1 MICLSSGGSLALL
14 EIIIQNNGD
23 LSTEPKFGYVVKDF
37 GSQKHSTRYDQKHI
51 GCYPCLV
58 LFPKNLGLSTD
69 RPSII

>member
-37 GSQKHSTRYDQKHI
+37 GSQKAFNEVRPETYWMLSMFSLIPEKLRIKH
-51 GCYPCLV
+51 
-58 LFPKNLGLSTD
+58 
-69 RPSII
+69 